1 MNAKCTDS
9 SRLVDEVA
17 KTAHQMI
24 DRIHDRAVELEQN
37 LGVQSQESGE
47 RLVAGVERRA
57 GRLESYIAENP
68 AMAAAIAFGLGV
80 CATGLFKSRTVGPI
94 GSVEHVSDTS
104 DEAQEDAASKA
115 A

>member
-1 MNAKCTDS
+1 MNAKCTDN

-17 KTAHQMI
+17 KTAHEMI
-24 DRIHDRAVELEQN
+24 DRIHNRAVELEQN
-37 LGVQSQESGE
+37 LGVQSKESGE
-47 RLVAGVERRA
+47 RIVADVDRRA
-57 GRLESYIAENP
+57 GRIESYIAENP

-94 GSVEHVSDTS
+94 GSVTDTS
-104 DEAQEDAASKA
+104 GTPGEVQENEASKA